1 MKTILKSYTLTQ
13 VETVKMALDAAGIDA
28 VVQGRSLIGI
38 DGRPYSVA
46 VRDEDVDAAK
56 SVIAELEHTD
66 S

>member
-56 SVIAELEHTD
+56 SVLAELEQTD